1 MKKVKISITLTI
13 PDEVYYSD
21 KIQNIKNEILSGKLQ
36 RDTKDEWGDKV
47 IDCKTTFETLK

>member
-1 MKKVKISITLTI
+1 VKIFTAPHI
-13 PDEVYYSD
+13 VYNYRPIGGIYTD
-21 KIQNIKNEILSGKLQ
+21 IQNEILSGKLQ